1 MRRDTIPARASGSLS
16 NTHAGPRPT
25 PYKRTTRFRYG
36 GYAVPHTEW
45 RTHGRVIR
53 YSLLICSTQKTAR
66 QDRTGM
72 EKDIL
77 KRASASRPSANW
89 NEDDFDVLA
98 DGVVVGRIFKADAA
112 PTRTPWMWTIC
123 LITAGRLTATS
134 RRARLQWL
142 H

>member
-1 MRRDTIPARASGSLS
+1 M
-16 NTHAGPRPT
+16 HAGPRPT

-53 YSLLICSTQKTAR
+53 YSLLICSAQKTAR

-72 EKDIL
+72 EKDYLIP
-77 KRASASRPSANW
+77 KRASASRPSGNW

-98 DGVVVGRIFKADAA
+98 SGEVVGRIFKVHAA
-112 PTRTPWMWTIC
+112 PAGSPWMWT
-123 LITAGRLTATS
+123 LAFGRHEDRTPTHGYARDKESTRHDQLTNTTLA
-134 RRARLQWL
+134 A
-142 H
+142 